1 MTYPSLRWPQAQKD
15 CSNKCM
21 LCVQQREAHNF
32 GAIAVVVEALLPY
45 PSLAGLRPKKI
56 TATNAGM
63 FDGGLQADYE
73 KRRPDLKGQQNQ
85 THGPQ

>member
-1 MTYPSLRWPQAQKD
+1 M
-15 CSNKCM
+15 
-21 LCVQQREAHNF
+21 QQREAHNF

-45 PSLAGLRPKKI
+45 PSLVGLRPKKI

-73 KRRPDLKGQQNQ
+73 KRRPGFERSTEPNSWAAVVTTFSPLDGLQQ
-85 THGPQ
+85 